1 MRTAHSLVESHTAK
15 LFGPTYRRDLSQH
28 VSCTDVV
35 WDFDCLTHKV
45 RQHNSYTL
53 AKPYDMQHRPVAETF
68 LCKAWKMNSWSPKIT
83 EATRS
88 AKKNRDMPRYRQANS
103 LRCRNAATEQF
114 AWHILT
120 HVVTQASNNLPGLV
134 PETAPARDRDRY
146 ASPAGTRPEGF
157 RKRDFGVEK
166 SSSSRCSSIPS
177 LFLLSNAY

>member
-1 MRTAHSLVESHTAK
+1 MRTARSLVESHTAK

-88 AKKNRDMPRYRQANS
+88 TKTSGYAQVQTGSLSPLQECCYRAICMARFDPCGHTSQQQLARPCAGNCTCS
-103 LRCRNAATEQF
+103 R
-114 AWHILT
+114 
-120 HVVTQASNNLPGLV
+120 PGPLCQ
-134 PETAPARDRDRY
+134 PCWDQT
-146 ASPAGTRPEGF
+146 
-157 RKRDFGVEK
+157 
-166 SSSSRCSSIPS
+166 
-177 LFLLSNAY
+177 